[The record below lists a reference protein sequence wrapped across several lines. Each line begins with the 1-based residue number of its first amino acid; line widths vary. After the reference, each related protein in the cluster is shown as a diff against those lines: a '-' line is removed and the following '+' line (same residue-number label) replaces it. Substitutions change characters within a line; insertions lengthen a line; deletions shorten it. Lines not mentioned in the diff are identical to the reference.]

1 MSVEGSFATA
11 ERFVPYGTS
20 HWCAI
25 AALAVGIVLILLVGR
40 RLPRRFD
47 RVFAVAIVAV
57 NVPLQIIQFL
67 PGEWNL
73 QTSLPLQLC
82 DWAWLVAAIAL
93 WKRSRLAGTITYL
106 WALTLS
112 IQGVLTPDL
121 ATPYPGAR
129 WWMFWAMHLLIIWAA
144 VYVVWGMRIRPSWR
158 TYAQTVAI
166 TFAWLV
172 TTFAFNVVVGT
183 NYGYVNGK
191 PSRASALD
199 LLGPWPWYVAAE
211 IAIIATVWALLVAPW
226 TPRSV
231 NPARGPEQ
239 GP

>member
-1 MSVEGSFATA
+1 MNPETA

-25 AALAVGIVLILLVGR
+25 AALVVGIVLILLVGR
-40 RLPRRFD
+40 RLPGGFD

-121 ATPYPGAR
+121 GTPYPGAR

-144 VYVVWGMRIRPSWR
+144 VYIVWGMRIRPTWR
-158 TYAQTVAI
+158 AYGQTVAI
-166 TFAWLV
+166 TFVWLIA
-172 TTFAFNVVVGT
+172 TFCFNLVVGT

-191 PSRASALD
+191 PSRPSALD

-211 IAIIATVWALLVAPW
+211 IAVIATIWALMVGPW
-226 TPRSV
+226 TRRSA
-231 NPARGPEQ
+231 NPARSREQ
-239 GP
+239 VP